1 MKNNVE
7 DMAVNK
13 LDIIIPVYNEAEN
26 IMDVLDSLKR
36 YLKTPL
42 RILICYDHDDDT
54 TLPLIRNINN
64 DDFPFPIIEVKNRR
78 EGVHGA
84 VMTGFN
90 YSDAPAALVL
100 PADDTFNA
108 KIIDQMFEKFMEG
121 CDIVAASRFMK
132 GGYMKN
138 CPLLKAILV
147 RTVSFTLNRIAL
159 IPIKDASNG
168 FRLFSRR
175 LLDQVQMQSTKGF
188 TYSLELLVKCHRLR
202 WKIAEVPASWNERTK
217 GKSRFKV
224 FKWLP
229 HYFRWY
235 IYGFSTTYIRRAPDT
250 VKLKTSG

>member
-1 MKNNVE
+1 MA
-7 DMAVNK
+7 DRAVNK
-13 LDIIIPVYNEAEN
+13 LDIIIPVYNEAGN
-26 IMDVLDSLKR
+26 IMAVLDSLKK
-36 YLKTPL
+36 YVKTSS

-54 TLPLIRNINN
+54 TLPVIRNINN

-84 VMTGFN
+84 VTTGFD
-90 YSDAPAALVL
+90 YSDAPAALVF
-100 PADDTFNA
+100 PADDMFNA
-108 KIIDQMFEKFMEG
+108 KKIDQMFEKFKEE

-132 GGYMKN
+132 GGYMIN

-147 RTVSFTLNRIAL
+147 RTVSFTLHRLAF

-175 LLDQVQMQSTKGF
+175 LLDQVQLQSARGF

-202 WKIAEVPASWNERTK
+202 WKIAEVPASWYERTK

-235 IYGFSTTYIRRAPDT
+235 IYGFTTTYFGRAPDT
-250 VKLKTSG
+250 VKLKTLG

>member
-54 TLPLIRNINN
+54 ILPLIRNINN

-175 LLDQVQMQSTKGF
+175 LLDQVQMQSTEGF

-202 WKIAEVPASWNERTK
+202 WKITEVPASWYERTK